1 MRWRPLLV
9 TGLAAALLLGGCSWR
24 GADKNP
30 TPTTPPA
37 GTNTPAHP
45 ELVAPIE
52 SALQLLKEM
61 SETKEIPAAHAVF
74 LKYRAEWNKVK
85 PELAKLDPRLAQ
97 HIEDGAVELELEFAK
112 PPAEF
117 RPWELTEEWAKL
129 GRLLGQSA
137 ELLGAPIRQELVPVD
152 PTTEIPF
159 NAEQRIEITLSD
171 HKIEP
176 GALTIPQHTKVTFV
190 ITNRGKE
197 THEWELGHYGVDVE
211 DLAPGQTKELTL
223 VLLDSGEWEMSCH
236 IPGHYE
242 VGMFGKI
249 TVTPAELKR

>member
-9 TGLAAALLLGGCSWR
+9 TGLAAALMLVGCS
-24 GADKNP
+24 GPENPKP
-30 TPTTPPA
+30 TPPPTGA
-37 GTNTPAHP
+37 KAPAHP

-52 SALQLLKEM
+52 SALQLLKRM
-61 SETKEIPAAHAVF
+61 SETKEIPAAEAVF
-74 LKYRAEWNKVK
+74 LEYRAEWNKVK
-85 PELAKLDPRLAQ
+85 PTLEKLDPRLAQ

-112 PPAEF
+112 PPEEF
-117 RPWELTEEWAKL
+117 RSWELTEEWAKL
-129 GRLLGQSA
+129 GRLLGQASD
-137 ELLGAPIRQELVPVD
+137 LLGAPIRKELVPVD
-152 PTTEIPF
+152 PTADIPF
-159 NAEQRIEITLSD
+159 NSEQRVAITLSD

-176 GALTIPQHTKVTFV
+176 AALTIPQHTKVTFV

-197 THEWELGHYGVDVE
+197 VHEWELGHFGVEVE
-211 DLAPGQTKELTL
+211 DLAPGETKELTL

-242 VGMFGKI
+242 VGMFGQI

>member
-24 GADKNP
+24 TNNTPK
-30 TPTTPPA
+30 PTTPPV
-37 GTNTPAHP
+37 GTNRPAHP

-52 SALQLLKEM
+52 SALQLLKRM
-61 SETKEIPAAHAVF
+61 SETKEIPAAHSIF
-74 LKYRAEWNKVK
+74 LEYRAEWNKVK
-85 PELAKLDPRLAQ
+85 PALDKLDPRLAQ

-112 PPAEF
+112 PPEEF
-117 RPWELTEEWAKL
+117 RPWELTEEWKKL
-129 GRLLGQSA
+129 GRLLGQAA
-137 ELLGAPIRQELVPVD
+137 ELLGAPIRRELVPVD
-152 PTTEIPF
+152 PTADIPF
-159 NAEQRIEITLSD
+159 NSEQRVELTLRD

-176 GALTIPQHTKVTFV
+176 AELTIPQHTKVTFV

-197 THEWELGHYGVDVE
+197 VHEWELGHFGVEVE
-211 DLAPGQTKELTL
+211 DLAPGETKELTL
-223 VLLDSGEWEMSCH
+223 VLLDSGEWEMACH
-236 IPGHYE
+236 VPGHYE